1 MVRLGWENNSIAK
14 VESSTRLKPTTLLE
28 EATLTALAT
37 QSLLDALRTHPDD
50 EEVIAQVRPPEIGR
64 EFHLLR
70 RDDAVEVWLIAWAP
84 GASTGFH
91 DHGTAVSAFT
101 VLTGSLVE
109 HNWLGGLQLA
119 DVGPG
124 DARAHD
130 AGHVHDLR
138 NVGSGPALSLHAY
151 APRLD
156 AMHRYRFLGDRISL
170 IGAEPGRG

>member
-1 MVRLGWENNSIAK
+1 MVRLGWEHNSIAK
-14 VESSTRLKPTTLLE
+14 VESSTILKPTTLLE
-28 EATLTALAT
+28 EATLTALAI
-37 QSLLDALRTHPDD
+37 QPLLDAIRTHADD
-50 EEVIAQVRPPEIGR
+50 ELLARVQVPDTGR

-70 RDDAVEVWLIAWAP
+70 RDDKVEVWLIAWSP

-91 DHGTAVSAFT
+91 DHGTATTAFT

-109 HNWLGGLQLA
+109 HNWLGGLQIA

-130 AGHVHDLR
+130 AGHVHDVR
-138 NVGSGPALSLHAY
+138 NVGSRPAISLHAY

-156 AMHRYRFLGDRISL
+156 AMHHYHFRGDRISL
-170 IGAEPGRG
+170 IGAEPGRP